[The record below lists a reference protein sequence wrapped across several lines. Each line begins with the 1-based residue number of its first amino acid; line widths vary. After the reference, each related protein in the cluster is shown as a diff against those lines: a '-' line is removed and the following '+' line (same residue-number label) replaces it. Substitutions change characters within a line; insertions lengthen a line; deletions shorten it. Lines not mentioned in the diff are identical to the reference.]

1 MLFLYLSHYGQ
12 NLNVAGVK
20 GMLFMKNIMIQ
31 SGECPFLMNNTY
43 LNFLHLETFQAGLS
57 WITVLRKRE
66 EFRKAFDQFDY
77 HKIATYSHTKEKEL
91 LNNSGIIRNRLKIS
105 ATINNAK
112 AFINIQKLHGS
123 FSDYIW
129 RFVAGK
135 PITNSHKSSNEI
147 PSTTPLAETIS
158 KNLKQNGFKFI
169 GPTVIYAYMQAT
181 GMVNDHLIDC
191 FRYKEVGLKR

>member
-1 MLFLYLSHYGQ
+1 MVLKIKCGWCKGDALYEKYHDSEWGVPLFDEQ
-12 NLNVAGVK
+12 Q
-20 GMLFMKNIMIQ
+20 LF
-31 SGECPFLMNNTY
+31 EFLT
-43 LNFLHLETFQAGLS
+43 LETFQAGLS

-77 HKIATYSHTKEKEL
+77 HKIATYSPTKEKEL

-129 RFVAGK
+129 RFVAGI

>member
-1 MLFLYLSHYGQ
+1 MVLKIKCGWCKGDALYENYHDSEWGVPLFDEQ
-12 NLNVAGVK
+12 Q
-20 GMLFMKNIMIQ
+20 LF
-31 SGECPFLMNNTY
+31 EFLT
-43 LNFLHLETFQAGLS
+43 LETFQAGLS

-77 HKIATYSHTKEKEL
+77 HKIATYSNTKEKEL

-147 PSTTPLAETIS
+147 PTTTPLAETIS